1 MYGPCL
7 ALDSNKPMVK
17 ISCRA
22 KCGNVNTD
30 KVLDDV
36 GALLLTL
43 FGVIM
48 ILWLCS
54 FKKWLP
60 VGYTY

>member
-1 MYGPCL
+1 M
-7 ALDSNKPMVK
+7 ALDSNRPMVK
-17 ISCRA
+17 ISFRA
-22 KCGNVNTD
+22 KCRHLNTD

-36 GALLLTL
+36 GALLLIL
-43 FGVIM
+43 FGIIM

-60 VGYTY
+60 VGYT